1 MRGAPGGWNSHL
13 AIAAVLVVAGVE
25 AERAH
30 PQPAAPPAGDYVDSA
45 LCAQCHAEIA
55 DHYRKTG
62 MGRSFSHL
70 SGKAPAEL
78 TSAKPFYHR
87 ASDTYFSMIA
97 SGGRYYQRRWQ
108 IGFDGRETNLEE
120 KQVDFVVGSGS
131 HSRAYLHLT
140 SRDTLEELPLAW
152 YAEKGG
158 SWGMNPG
165 YDRADFPG
173 ATRLVAYQCMFCHNA
188 YPRIPDGHAEEGA
201 EARYLLPLP
210 EGIDCQ
216 RCHGPGQRHIAAVG
230 KPGTRPEEVR
240 GTIVNP
246 SRLSPDR
253 EIEVCLQCHLETT
266 SLPLP
271 HAIQRRNRGP
281 FSYQPGQA
289 LGDFQLSFDRV
300 PGTGERAEVA
310 HEGYRLLES
319 QCFRKSRGNLRCTTC
334 HDPHNAL
341 AGETAAAHY
350 NGACLGCHQAA
361 VRRVVAAGSHPLDS
375 ACVSC
380 HMPQRRTDEAV
391 HIVMTDH
398 DIRRPPPAMG
408 DPLAVEDA
416 SRESPVAAYRGEVV
430 PFYPARLPATAEN
443 ALDIAVAQLR
453 DGSNLKDGLP
463 RLEALIEKYR
473 PPAAGY
479 YADLADGYVAVE
491 DGARAVRYFEEA
503 VRRAPGSVVLWVRF
517 GTALVKL
524 QQWARAETVLR
535 RATASAGDP
544 SAWGLLG
551 QALWRQNKIAE
562 ARLAWETGLK
572 LDPDLPDLHN
582 RLGWLLA
589 AGGQWVEAEAEF
601 RAALGIEPGIAEWQ
615 ANLANL
621 LASRNKTAEAAYYFE
636 RSIRL
641 KPDYASSRLGYARLL
656 ANTNRKPEAEI
667 QAKAAVEADVGLA
680 DAHELRGYLLAARG
694 ELDGAE
700 RELRAAVR
708 LDPGFWRAHYELGA
722 VLERRGDAAAA
733 IEHLEI
739 AAQGTDAEAKAS
751 ARQLL
756 ESVRH

>member
-1 MRGAPGGWNSHL
+1 M
-13 AIAAVLVVAGVE
+13 
-25 AERAH
+25 
-30 PQPAAPPAGDYVDSA
+30 
-45 LCAQCHAEIA
+45 
-55 DHYRKTG
+55 
-62 MGRSFSHL
+62 
-70 SGKAPAEL
+70 
-78 TSAKPFYHR
+78 
-87 ASDTYFSMIA
+87 
-97 SGGRYYQRRWQ
+97 
-108 IGFDGRETNLEE
+108 
-120 KQVDFVVGSGS
+120 
-131 HSRAYLHLT
+131 
-140 SRDTLEELPLAW
+140 
-152 YAEKGG
+152 
-158 SWGMNPG
+158 
-165 YDRADFPG
+165 
-173 ATRLVAYQCMFCHNA
+173 
-188 YPRIPDGHAEEGA
+188 PR
-201 EARYLLPLP
+201 
-210 EGIDCQ
+210 
-216 RCHGPGQRHIAAVG
+216 
-230 KPGTRPEEVR
+230 
-240 GTIVNP
+240 
-246 SRLSPDR
+246 
-253 EIEVCLQCHLETT
+253 
-266 SLPLP
+266 
-271 HAIQRRNRGP
+271 
-281 FSYQPGQA
+281 
-289 LGDFQLSFDRV
+289 
-300 PGTGERAEVA
+300 
-310 HEGYRLLES
+310 
-319 QCFRKSRGNLRCTTC
+319 
-334 HDPHNAL
+334 
-341 AGETAAAHY
+341 
-350 NGACLGCHQAA
+350 
-361 VRRVVAAGSHPLDS
+361 
-375 ACVSC
+375 
-380 HMPQRRTDEAV
+380 RRTDEAV